1 MDEIAIARALHVFA
15 VVLWIGGVSFV
26 TTVLLPAVRR
36 FKSPEERLTFFDA
49 IERRFAWQARITT
62 LLAGLTGFYML
73 MRLDLWDRFLSV
85 NYWWMHAMVIV
96 WLIFTVMLFVAEPLI
111 LHRWLQARAKTDPEA
126 TFTLIERLHL
136 ILLILSLATVLG
148 AVAGSHGLL
157 LFE

>member
-73 MRLDLWDRFLSV
+73 MRLDLWSRFLSV

-111 LHRWLQARAKTDPEA
+111 LHRWLQARAKTDPES

-157 LFE
+157 LTE